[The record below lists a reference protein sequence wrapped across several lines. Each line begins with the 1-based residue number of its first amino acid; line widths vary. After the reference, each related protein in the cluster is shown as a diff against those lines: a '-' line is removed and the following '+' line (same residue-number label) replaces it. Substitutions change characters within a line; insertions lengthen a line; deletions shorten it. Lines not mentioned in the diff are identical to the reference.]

1 MVSLLSRDSKSVQ
14 GHFKLKVKSDLVK
27 KGWKVLWDVVEKS
40 DVVLE
45 ILDIRDPEAFRNKT
59 VEERVKRMG
68 KVLILVLNKADLVP
82 KPRRD

>member
-1 MVSLLSRDSKSVQ
+1 M
-14 GHFKLKVKSDLVK
+14 KVKSDLVK

-45 ILDIRDPEAFRNKT
+45 ILDIRDPEAFRNKK

-68 KVLILVLNKADLVP
+68 KVLILVLNKAD
-82 KPRRD
+82 